1 MMLRDAEAGG
11 RCSVKTYGDRCA
23 SVERVGACV
32 ACRDPRVNFRVA
44 DAQKLPVADA
54 SFERP
59 AAGLVINLYPIRKSD

>member
-1 MMLRDAEAGG
+1 VTPKRAAAAVSKPTAIAALV
-11 RCSVKTYGDRCA
+11 SNA
-23 SVERVGACV
+23 SAPVC